1 MRECERL
8 VVALPSETAA
18 LYLSVSEPFFAM
30 VILSFPSPPTGALTV
45 PLMNWRNNLFCS
57 SSKDRTVSQKSL

>member
-1 MRECERL
+1 MLSAHVLSR
-8 VVALPSETAA
+8 TAT

-45 PLMNWRNNLFCS
+45 PLMN
-57 SSKDRTVSQKSL
+57 